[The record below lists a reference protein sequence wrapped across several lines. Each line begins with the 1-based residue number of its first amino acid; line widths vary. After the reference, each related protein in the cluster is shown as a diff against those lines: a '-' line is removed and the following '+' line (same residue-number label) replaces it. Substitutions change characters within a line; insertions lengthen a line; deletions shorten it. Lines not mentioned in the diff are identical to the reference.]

1 MYDNLFIAKKG
12 TIKDKNNIKNI
23 RKYVF
28 NNFTSFLIIIFIFNI
43 LIIDKK
49 ILYLILLLL
58 FNDDLFVFLKI
69 GYEMEYSKNYSYIIT
84 YLIRIIIAIYI
95 LLLPIINFFYVLFTS
110 YKYNYPAYKQ
120 YYEICVNPLLIP
132 NFDCSLLSGI
142 YAAKNDIELFIKMQN
157 KYFWNDLFIK
167 NNVNTP
173 LIIGNI
179 KNKKI
184 ILNHPMNNNK
194 KYIIKPI
201 VGGLGKN
208 IMDFNDLTISNID
221 DNNYIIQE
229 KIIQTKIKGHFRINT
244 SFNKKYNEHQLLNI
258 YLCLNDKNKIASN
271 NHNGGK
277 CNEVNI
283 DNDNIRNMYNDDNI
297 YKLSN
302 IFSKNIIDNIIF
314 DALNLHKDLP
324 NHIISVGWDIMIED
338 NKYFFLEGNVP
349 HSTVF
354 KDDKYFYEK
363 SLNINN
369 LISANI
375 F

>member
-1 MYDNLFIAKKG
+1 MYNKILFL
-12 TIKDKNNIKNI
+12 
-23 RKYVF
+23 
-28 NNFTSFLIIIFIFNI
+28 FLYLFFII
-43 LIIDKK
+43 LIINKK
-49 ILYLILLLL
+49 ILYLIYNLLLNDNL
-58 FNDDLFVFLKI
+58 FIFLKI
-69 GYEMEYSKNYSYIIT
+69 GYEMEYNKNSSYIIT
-84 YLIRIIIAIYI
+84 YLIRILIAIYI
-95 LLLPIINFFYVLFTS
+95 LLLPIINFIYVLFTS
-110 YKYNYPAYKQ
+110 YKYNYPVYKQ
-120 YYEICVNPLLIP
+120 YYQICVNPLLIP
-132 NFDCSLLSGI
+132 NFDCSLINGI
-142 YAAKNDIELFIKMQN
+142 YAAKNDIDLFIKMQN
-157 KYFWNDLFIK
+157 KLFWNDLFIK
-167 NNVNTP
+167 NNITTP
-173 LIIGNI
+173 FIIGTI
-179 KNKKI
+179 KKKKI
-184 ILNHPMNNNK
+184 ILKYPINYNK
-194 KYIIKPI
+194 KYIIKPV
-201 VGGLGKN
+201 VGGLGKK

-221 DNNYIIQE
+221 NDNYIIQE

-244 SFNKKYNEHQLLNI
+244 LFNKKKNEYQILNI

-283 DNDNIRNMYNDDNI
+283 IDDNIRNMYNNNN

-302 IFSKNIIDNIIF
+302 IFSKNIINNIII

-324 NHIISVGWDIMIED
+324 NHIISIGWDVMIED

-369 LISANI
+369 LII

>member
-1 MYDNLFIAKKG
+1 LLVKREHFKPKACDKQSDNVDNKKDERPPELSRELERYINPESPGWQQRYYKTLFDMEI
-12 TIKDKNNIKNI
+12 DDER
-23 RKYVF
+23 RKQICLNYLEGLEWTF
-28 NNFTSFLIIIFIFNI
+28 KYYTSGCP
-43 LIIDKK
+43 DW
-49 ILYLILLLL
+49 
-58 FNDDLFVFLKI
+58 
-69 GYEMEYSKNYSYIIT
+69 
-84 YLIRIIIAIYI
+84 RW
-95 LLLPIINFFYVLFTS
+95 S

-120 YYEICVNPLLIP
+120 YYEICVNPLLLP

-142 YAAKNDIELFIKMQN
+142 YAAKTDIYLFIKMQN
-157 KYFWNDLFIK
+157 KFFWNDLFIK

-173 LIIGNI
+173 FIIGNI

-184 ILNHPMNNNK
+184 ILNSPINYNK
-194 KYIIKPI
+194 TYIIKPV

-221 DNNYIIQE
+221 NNNYIIQE

-244 SFNKKYNEHQLLNI
+244 LFNKKYNEYQLLNM

-324 NHIISVGWDIMIED
+324 NHIISVGWDVMIED

>member
-1 MYDNLFIAKKG
+1 MYKIFFLYLFLL
-12 TIKDKNNIKNI
+12 
-23 RKYVF
+23 
-28 NNFTSFLIIIFIFNI
+28 FLVIN
-43 LIIDKK
+43 KK

-58 FNDDLFVFLKI
+58 FNDNVFVFLKI
-69 GYEMEYSKNYSYIIT
+69 GYEMEYDKNYSYIIT

-95 LLLPIINFFYVLFTS
+95 LLSPVINIFYVLFTS

-120 YYEICVNPLLIP
+120 YYQICVNPLLIP
-132 NFDCSLLSGI
+132 KFVCSLLNGI
-142 YAAKNDIELFIKMQN
+142 YAAKTDVSLFIKMQN
-157 KYFWNDLFIK
+157 KLFWNNLFIK

-173 LIIGNI
+173 FIIGNI

-184 ILNHPMNNNK
+184 ILNYPINNNK

-221 DNNYIIQE
+221 NNNYIIQE

-244 SFNKKYNEHQLLNI
+244 LFNKKYNKYQLLNI
-258 YLCLNDKNKIASN
+258 YLSLNAKNKIASN

-277 CNEVNI
+277 CYEVNI
-283 DNDNIRNMYNDDNI
+283 NDDVIRDICNDNIN
-297 YKLSN
+297 KLTN
-302 IFSKNIIDNIIF
+302 IFSRNIIDKIIN
-314 DALNLHKDLP
+314 DALYLHKDLP
-324 NHIISVGWDIMIED
+324 NNIISVGWDVMIED

-349 HSTVF
+349 HGTVAN
-354 KDDKYFYEK
+354 DDKYFYEK
-363 SLNINN
+363 SLKIND